1 MNQFFFRLAATA
13 AVLLPATAAL
23 AADIDLPP
31 PEELRPAHYDWTG
44 FYAGAWGGILCL
56 DGDVNDGVDTFLM
69 AGCGGKFGVVGG
81 ANYQIDSFVF
91 GVEGDW
97 GWGTNVVE
105 NRDPGANFGFDVENI
120 ATLRARGGIAMDR
133 TLFFAT
139 AGGAWAQGDLYG
151 LSGVP
156 PHVDNDHWGWTV
168 GGGIEH
174 AVTDNLR
181 IRLDYLYTDFG
192 SATYSSGCCNVDV
205 DWGDEHEFRIG
216 AVWAFGS
223 I

>member
-1 MNQFFFRLAATA
+1 MNQFFLRLATAA
-13 AVLLPATAAL
+13 AVLLPATTAL
-23 AADIDLPP
+23 AADLPP
-31 PEELRPAHYDWTG
+31 PDDLRPAYYDWTG
-44 FYAGAWGGILCL
+44 FYAGAWGGILCI
-56 DGDVNDGVDTFLM
+56 DGDVNDGAGTFLM

-91 GVEGDW
+91 GAEGDW

-105 NRDPGANFGFDVENI
+105 NRDPGANFGFDVESI
-120 ATLRARGGIAMDR
+120 ATLRARGGIAFDR
-133 TLFFAT
+133 TLLFAT

-151 LSGVP
+151 LSGAP
-156 PHVDNDHWGWTV
+156 PHMDNDHWGWTI

-181 IRLDYLYTDFG
+181 LRLDYLYTDF
-192 SATYSSGCCNVDV
+192 STETYTAGCCNVDV
-205 DWGDEHEFRIG
+205 DWGNEHEFRLG

-223 I
+223 F